1 MSDGPGTTFMRRA
14 LDLARE
20 GWGQTA
26 PNPMVG
32 AVVVR
37 DGAVIAEGHHAQ
49 YGGPHAEAAA
59 LAAAGERA
67 RGATLYVTLEPCT
80 HHGKTPP
87 CADAIM
93 AAGVARVVIA
103 ARDPNPE
110 AAGGAERLQDAGIAV
125 EIGDHADEARDLNA
139 PHFHRFQHPERPF
152 VTLKVAISIDGALA
166 AADRSTTTHLT
177 GPESRREVHRLR
189 AGHDAIAVGVGTV
202 LADDP
207 QLTVRHWAAPRV
219 PLARVVFDSHLRTP
233 LDSVLVRTAR
243 DAPVVLVARDP
254 TPARAQALEAAGA
267 TVLRASAFSEALL
280 LLAEHGIG
288 SLLVEGGARL
298 AGAFLANAAVDRLI
312 TFQAPVVLGEG
323 ALNAF
328 AFAPPADVARLER
341 LPVVERRVLG
351 DDVMTTYAL
360 GAP

>member
-1 MSDGPGTTFMRRA
+1 MTDRDGSAFMRRA

-37 DGAVIAEGHHAQ
+37 DGVAVGEGAHRR
-49 YGGPHAEAAA
+49 YGEAHAEIAA
-59 LAAAGERA
+59 LAAAGPRA
-67 RGATLYVTLEPCT
+67 RGATLYVTLEPCA
-80 HHGKTPP
+80 HQGHTPP
-87 CADAIM
+87 CADAII
-93 AAGVARVVIA
+93 AAGVTRVVIA
-103 ARDPNPE
+103 TRDPNPV
-110 AAGGAERLQDAGIAV
+110 AIGGAERLRNAGITV
-125 EIGDHADEARDLNA
+125 EIGDGEGAARELNTA
-139 PHFHRFQHPERPF
+139 FFHRFVHPERPF
-152 VTLKVAISIDGALA
+152 VTLKLAVSLDAAIA

-207 QLTVRHWAAPRV
+207 QLTVRHWALPRV
-219 PLARVVFDSHLRTP
+219 PLTRVVFDSTLRTP
-233 LDSVLVRTAR
+233 PGSGLVRTAR
-243 DAPVVLVARDP
+243 ENPVLLVARAAD
-254 TPARAQALEAAGA
+254 PARARPLEAAGVQIVVA
-267 TVLRASAFSEALL
+267 TALSEALL
-280 LLAEHGIG
+280 LLAERGLG
-288 SLLVEGGARL
+288 SLIVEGGARL
-298 AGAFLANAAVDRLI
+298 AGSFLGHAVVDRLI
-312 TFQAPVVLGEG
+312 IFQAPVVLGEG

-328 AFAPPADVARLER
+328 ANAPSADVARLER
-341 LPVVERRVLG
+341 LPVLDRRVLG